1 MRTSDVRDET
11 RRLGVVRRYMTA
23 ISREEVEEEPKALK
37 PAPPRRHAA

>member
-11 RRLGVVRRYMTA
+11 RRLGVLRRYMT